1 MISHTIKS
9 NIEAY
14 MAISNANFR
23 VGKKITSFFHGVAL
37 PISHHVQENNG
48 TFLVNMSNISR

>member
-1 MISHTIKS
+1 
-9 NIEAY
+9 